1 MARGASVEASVEVE
15 VEVSVVDMAMEVLTE
30 WVRGVIMDR

>member
-15 VEVSVVDMAMEVLTE
+15 ASVVDMAMEVLTE